1 MPGFAIGGLSG
12 GEAKEEFW
20 NMVHVSTD
28 VLPADKPR
36 YLMGVG
42 YAVDLV
48 GKCLGICHQIRG
60 LPLMMS
66 TKISDFLI
74 PSLLSAF
81 VSDLYYKIHA
91 TSLIM
96 SAFP

>member
-28 VLPADKPR
+28 VLPGDKPR

-48 GKCLGICHQIRG
+48 GSCLIRFQA
-60 LPLMMS
+60 LHDININL
-66 TKISDFLI
+66 T
-74 PSLLSAF
+74 
-81 VSDLYYKIHA
+81 
-91 TSLIM
+91 
-96 SAFP
+96 